1 MRGLICLL
9 DEYEPV
15 IKAKCGHVVE
25 KKCIDVHDGL
35 CRKCHSN
42 FSFIQDLESK
52 GGEDALIQYWYAMIL
67 TKLSGVNEQE
77 STCLIGHL
85 IEFYQKQ
92 LIMVPSK
99 ERYVRKMLYML
110 NSLLTPF
117 DAKTLK

>member
-1 MRGLICLL
+1 
-9 DEYEPV
+9 V

-25 KKCIDVHDGL
+25 KKCIDIHDGL

-77 STCLIGHL
+77 SACHRTLDRILSRTTSYSSVKGEVC
-85 IEFYQKQ
+85 
-92 LIMVPSK
+92 K
-99 ERYVRKMLYML
+99 ENVVH
-110 NSLLTPF
+110 
-117 DAKTLK
+117 AKFLADTI

>member
-1 MRGLICLL
+1 M
-9 DEYEPV
+9 

-25 KKCIDVHDGL
+25 KKHIDVHDGL

-42 FSFIQDLESK
+42 FSLIQELESK
-52 GGEDALIQYWYAMIL
+52 GGEDALVQYWYAMIL
-67 TKLSGVNEQE
+67 TKLAGVSEQE
-77 STCLIGHL
+77 SACLIGHL

-92 LIMVPSK
+92 LVIVPSK

-117 DAKTLK
+117 DVESLK